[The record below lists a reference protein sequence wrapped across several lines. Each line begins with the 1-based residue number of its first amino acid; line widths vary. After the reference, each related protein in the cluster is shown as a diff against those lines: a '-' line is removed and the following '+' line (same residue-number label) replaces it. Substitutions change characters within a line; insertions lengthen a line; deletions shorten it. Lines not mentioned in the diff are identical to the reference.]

1 MADSAQVA
9 FHKGDFVV
17 VAAPPPDAFWL
28 AQALSD
34 VDCMYSAG
42 APTGTAEAGSTNTS
56 TSASASA
63 TGGSSSLGLGSPAL
77 GSAAAGEPT
86 GLFTPVRFLERV
98 ASFENGDDL
107 YRSWKEEQVRKLAIV
122 CAAKVQLRDGR
133 DAAAAGVSAE
143 PRQFVL
149 PLAERHRIVAFL
161 ASTYGA
167 DTPAE
172 AVLADGLGVAAL
184 VSSAAFDRAAFLLV
198 KWAGL
203 ECAMTWEPR
212 ALLAAACPELLAH
225 YEAAPYKLAISF
237 PSPQPQ
243 PILDAAADT
252 GAAAAAAAGPG
263 APGVPHS
270 PRGKGDGDS
279 GARGGRRGGVHG
291 GRGRGGGKTRGTR
304 GARLSH
310 SAVVAAITEA
320 LGPVPP
326 PPAQPAQP
334 QPQPQPQPGSST
346 SAPAD
351 TAA

>member
-1 MADSAQVA
+1 MDDSAQVA

-34 VDCMYSAG
+34 VDSMYSAG
-42 APTGTAEAGSTNTS
+42 APASSGEVGTCTGNNNFN
-56 TSASASA
+56 
-63 TGGSSSLGLGSPAL
+63 SSSTGNGNVSIS
-77 GSAAAGEPT
+77 GGET
-86 GLFTPVRFLERV
+86 RGLFTPVRFLERV

-133 DAAAAGVSAE
+133 DAAGAGVAAG

-161 ASTYGA
+161 ASTFGA

-212 ALLAAACPELLAH
+212 ALLAAACPELLEH
-225 YEAAPYKLAISF
+225 YENAPYKLAISF

-243 PILDAAADT
+243 PILDAVDVTAAAGAANGA
-252 GAAAAAAAGPG
+252 GAAAGDAEAAP
-263 APGVPHS
+263 
-270 PRGKGDGDS
+270 
-279 GARGGRRGGVHG
+279 RGGRRSSTHV
-291 GRGRGGGKTRGTR
+291 GRGRGAGKTRGAR

-310 SAVVAAITEA
+310 SAVVAAVTEA

-326 PPAQPAQP
+326 PPQP
-334 QPQPQPQPGSST
+334 QPQLQPQPMQQSEPVPKPDTGT
-346 SAPAD
+346 TAPSAD
-351 TAA
+351 AAT

>member
-1 MADSAQVA
+1 MDDSAQVA

-34 VDCMYSAG
+34 VDSMYSAG
-42 APTGTAEAGSTNTS
+42 APASSGEVGTCTGNNT
-56 TSASASA
+56 TSSNNNNGNVP
-63 TGGSSSLGLGSPAL
+63 GG
-77 GSAAAGEPT
+77 ET
-86 GLFTPVRFLERV
+86 RGLFTPVRFLERV

-133 DAAAAGVSAE
+133 DAAGAGVAAG

-161 ASTYGA
+161 ASTFGA

-212 ALLAAACPELLAH
+212 ALLAAACPELLEH
-225 YEAAPYKLAISF
+225 YENAPYKLAISF

-243 PILDAAADT
+243 PILDAVDVTAAAGAANGA
-252 GAAAAAAAGPG
+252 GAAAGDAEAAP
-263 APGVPHS
+263 
-270 PRGKGDGDS
+270 
-279 GARGGRRGGVHG
+279 RGGRRSSTHV
-291 GRGRGGGKTRGTR
+291 GRGRGAGKTRGAR

-310 SAVVAAITEA
+310 SAVVAAVTEA

-326 PPAQPAQP
+326 PPQP
-334 QPQPQPQPGSST
+334 QPQLQPQPMQQSEPVPKPDTGT
-346 SAPAD
+346 TAPSAD
-351 TAA
+351 AAT

>member
-1 MADSAQVA
+1 MDGSAQVA

-34 VDCMYSAG
+34 VDSMYSAG
-42 APTGTAEAGSTNTS
+42 AAAEAGS
-56 TSASASA
+56 
-63 TGGSSSLGLGSPAL
+63 SSNSNIGLGSPTMGAT
-77 GSAAAGEPT
+77 ATAGGEQP

-133 DAAAAGVSAE
+133 DAAGAGVSAA

-225 YEAAPYKLAISF
+225 HEAAPYKLAISF

-243 PILDAAADT
+243 PIFDAGDAAGT
-252 GAAAAAAAGPG
+252 AAAGG
-263 APGVPHS
+263 APQS
-270 PRGKGDGDS
+270 PRGPRGDAD
-279 GARGGRRGGVHG
+279 GALRGGRRGSTHG

-304 GARLSH
+304 GARLGH
-310 SAVVAAITEA
+310 SAAVVAALTEA
-320 LGPVPP
+320 LAPAPP
-326 PPAQPAQP
+326 PPVQPQPQSQP
-334 QPQPQPQPGSST
+334 QPQPQPDASSST
-346 SAPAD
+346 
-351 TAA
+351 TAAAPPAEDTTTQAN

>member
-1 MADSAQVA
+1 MDDSAQVA

-34 VDCMYSAG
+34 VDSMYSAG
-42 APTGTAEAGSTNTS
+42 APASSGEVGTCTGNNT
-56 TSASASA
+56 TSSNNNNGNVP
-63 TGGSSSLGLGSPAL
+63 GG
-77 GSAAAGEPT
+77 ET
-86 GLFTPVRFLERV
+86 RGLFTPVRFLERV

-107 YRSWKEEQVRKLAIV
+107 YRSWKE
-122 CAAKVQLRDGR
+122 AKVQLRDGR
-133 DAAAAGVSAE
+133 DAAGAGVAAG

-161 ASTYGA
+161 ASTFGA

-212 ALLAAACPELLAH
+212 ALLAAACPELLEH
-225 YEAAPYKLAISF
+225 YENAPYKPPISY
-237 PSPQPQ
+237 PPPPPP
-243 PILDAAADT
+243 PILDAVDVTAAAGAANGA
-252 GAAAAAAAGPG
+252 GAAAGDTEAAP
-263 APGVPHS
+263 
-270 PRGKGDGDS
+270 
-279 GARGGRRGGVHG
+279 RGGRRSSTHV
-291 GRGRGGGKTRGTR
+291 GRGRGAGKTRGAR

-310 SAVVAAITEA
+310 SAVVAAVTEA

-326 PPAQPAQP
+326 PPQPQVQLQP
-334 QPQPQPQPGSST
+334 QPMQQSEPVPKPDTGT
-346 SAPAD
+346 TAPSAD
-351 TAA
+351 AAT

>member
-1 MADSAQVA
+1 MDDSAQVA

-34 VDCMYSAG
+34 VDSMYSAG
-42 APTGTAEAGSTNTS
+42 APASSGEAGAGTNVSSHTNNGNVP
-56 TSASASA
+56 
-63 TGGSSSLGLGSPAL
+63 GG
-77 GSAAAGEPT
+77 ET
-86 GLFTPVRFLERV
+86 RGLFTPVRFLERV

-133 DAAAAGVSAE
+133 DAAGAGVAAG

-161 ASTYGA
+161 ASTFGA

-212 ALLAAACPELLAH
+212 ALLAAACPELLEH
-225 YEAAPYKLAISF
+225 YENAPYKLAISF

-243 PILDAAADT
+243 PILDAVDVTAAAGAASGA
-252 GAAAAAAAGPG
+252 GAAAGDTEAAP
-263 APGVPHS
+263 
-270 PRGKGDGDS
+270 
-279 GARGGRRGGVHG
+279 RGGRRSSTHV
-291 GRGRGGGKTRGTR
+291 GRGRGAGKTRGAR

-310 SAVVAAITEA
+310 SAVVAAVTEA

-326 PPAQPAQP
+326 PPQPQVQLQP
-334 QPQPQPQPGSST
+334 QPMQQSEPVPKPDTGT
-346 SAPAD
+346 TAPSAD
-351 TAA
+351 AAT